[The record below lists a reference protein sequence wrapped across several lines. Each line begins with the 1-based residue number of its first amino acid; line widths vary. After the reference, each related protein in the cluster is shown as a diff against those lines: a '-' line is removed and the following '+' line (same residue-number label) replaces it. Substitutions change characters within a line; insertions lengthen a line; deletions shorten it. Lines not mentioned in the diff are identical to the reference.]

1 MKLFKLFSFSLSLVL
16 LFAGTLIAAEHL
28 PAPTINI
35 SPDVYYPLDEI
46 LYIEGVSRP
55 NSAVQ
60 IQLTKQGARP
70 VRFTVRSDVNGEWVL
85 AEKVPLTAGDWE
97 VRARLLHAK
106 DSASSWSNPRVF
118 KAIVS
123 GITVG
128 GINIK
133 FAFLSFLVV
142 VLLALGIAAFWYF
155 SWKVKRLNA
164 RLLTKEI
171 REAKDSVREGLSE
184 LRRDL
189 LDELRILELSGK
201 KLSADERARKEHVL
215 RELDTLGRNMEK
227 EIQDIEEKL

>member
-1 MKLFKLFSFSLSLVL
+1 MKLFKLFFPALLL
-16 LFAGTLIAAEHL
+16 LFAGTLIAAVHL

-70 VRFTVRSDVNGEWVL
+70 VRFTIRSDVNGEWVL
-85 AEKVPLTAGDWE
+85 AEKVPLAAGDWE
-97 VRARLLHAK
+97 ARARLLHAK
-106 DSASSWSNPRVF
+106 DSASAWSNPRVF

-123 GITVG
+123 GVTIG

-133 FAFLSFLVV
+133 FAFLSFLLV
-142 VLLALGIAAFWYF
+142 VLLALGVAAFWYF
-155 SWKVKRLNA
+155 LWKVKRLNA
-164 RLLTKEI
+164 RLLAKEI
-171 REAKDSVREGLSE
+171 REAKDSIHEGLSE

-201 KLSADERARKEHVL
+201 KLSADERARKEHIL
-215 RELDTLGRNMEK
+215 RELDTLERNIEK